1 MQSSTPAILTTAV
14 ILALGAFGCGRQGP
28 SPDGAPQPQLDLT
41 APAPDT
47 DTAGEQRTA
56 VIAGGCFWCTEA
68 VFEQLKGVSAVVS
81 GYAGGTA
88 ETANYEAVSGSASDH
103 AEAIRI
109 TYVPGQVS
117 YGQLLKVFFTV
128 AHDPTQK
135 DRQGPDRGR
144 QYRSVVFYSSEE
156 QKNVVAAYVRQ
167 LEKAST
173 WSRPIVTTLEPL
185 DQFYPAEDYHQ
196 DFVKHHPNH
205 GYVVVNALPKVKK
218 VREKFAQWVREPG

>member
-1 MQSSTPAILTTAV
+1 ML
-14 ILALGAFGCGRQGP
+14 LALAAFGCGRQGP
-28 SPDGAPQPQLDLT
+28 SPEGAPPPLVDLT
-41 APAPDT
+41 APEPDA
-47 DTAGEQRTA
+47 AGEQRTA
-56 VIAGGCFWCTEA
+56 IFAGGCFWCTEV
-68 VFEQLKGVSAVVS
+68 VFEQLKGVSEVVS

-88 ETANYEAVSGSASDH
+88 DTANYEAVSASASDH
-103 AEAIRI
+103 AEAIKI
-109 TYVPGQVS
+109 IYDPGQIS

-144 QYRSVVFYSSEE
+144 QYRSAVFFASDEE
-156 QKNVVAAYVRQ
+156 KNVVEAYVRQ
-167 LEKAST
+167 LEEAGT

-185 DQFYPAEDYHQ
+185 EQFYPAEDYHQ

-218 VREKFAQWVREPG
+218 VREKFAELVRKPG